1 MSIRLA
7 RLKGAPSLPC
17 EFPPQIVAG
26 PPSSL
31 ADILLS
37 KRPSAYVGSQTEVQ
51 MSLEQK
57 IDQDLRQAMS
67 AKDAAKV
74 STLRFLKSALKY
86 SAIEKRTQTLTDA
99 EVQQIVQKQIKQHR
113 ESIDQFSKAGRHALA
128 AQETKE
134 AGILESYLPKQLS
147 DQALEQ
153 AVIAAVK
160 EAGAGSKK
168 DFGKVMKLLTEK
180 LAGQAEPKRISEA
193 LAKVLP

>member
-1 MSIRLA
+1 
-7 RLKGAPSLPC
+7 
-17 EFPPQIVAG
+17 
-26 PPSSL
+26 
-31 ADILLS
+31 
-37 KRPSAYVGSQTEVQ
+37 

-99 EVQQIVQKQIKQHR
+99 EVQQIIQKQIKQHR
-113 ESIDQFSKAGRHALA
+113 ESIDQFSKAGRPVLA

-160 EAGAGSKK
+160 EAGAESKK

-193 LAKVLP
+193 LAKALP

>member
-1 MSIRLA
+1 
-7 RLKGAPSLPC
+7 
-17 EFPPQIVAG
+17 
-26 PPSSL
+26 
-31 ADILLS
+31 
-37 KRPSAYVGSQTEVQ
+37 

-99 EVQQIVQKQIKQHR
+99 EVQQIIQKQIKQHR
-113 ESIDQFSKAGRHALA
+113 ESIDQFSKAGRPVLA

-160 EAGAGSKK
+160 EAGAESKN

-180 LAGQAEPKRISEA
+180 LAGQAEPNRISEA
-193 LAKVLP
+193 LAKALP